1 MTLVPKD
8 LLDQDE
14 LWVLLFV
21 VGVVL
26 LNWPVLSIAAHDA
39 SLRGIPGILVYLT
52 GVWLLIIFFAYLR
65 EWGRSD

>member
-1 MTLVPKD
+1 MTLVPKE

-14 LWVLLFV
+14 LWALLFV

-26 LNWPVLSIAAHDA
+26 LNWPVLSIAARGA
-39 SLRGIPGILVYLT
+39 SLWGIPNILVYLT

>member
-8 LLDQDE
+8 LLNQDE
-14 LWVLLFV
+14 FWALLFV

-26 LNWPVLSIAAHDA
+26 LNWPVLSIAARGVP
-39 SLRGIPGILVYLT
+39 LLGIPDILVYLT
-52 GVWLLIIFFAYLR
+52 VVWLLIIFFAYLR